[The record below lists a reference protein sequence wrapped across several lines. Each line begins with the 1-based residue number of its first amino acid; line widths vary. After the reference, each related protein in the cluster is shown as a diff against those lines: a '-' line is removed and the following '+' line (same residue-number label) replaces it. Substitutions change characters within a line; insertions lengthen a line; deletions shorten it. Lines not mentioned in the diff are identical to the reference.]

1 MFKVLMSVYSYGS
14 CLFEVEYEARTLR
27 NGHMP
32 ELKKKRVVLPQK
44 KGKSALL
51 SWATAPA

>member
-51 SWATAPA
+51 SWANAPA